1 MTTLSDYLKSVA
13 EMAECANDSS
23 RSHAFRCAKEVPK
36 LLRIIAHQQETIDQ
50 HSKSLFINIPL
61 GFRQWV
67 DKRQRELEAIA
78 NE

>member
-1 MTTLSDYLKSVA
+1 MTLSEYLKSVA

-36 LLRIIAHQQETIDQ
+36 LLRIIAHQAGTIKRLEDYIDIITRSAYVAQRQ
-50 HSKSLFINIPL
+50 H
-61 GFRQWV
+61 
-67 DKRQRELEAIA
+67 ELDAIA